1 MIWKKSLFMS
11 APVLF
16 AFMCVVSI
24 HTATLSAQLP
34 PPAHDPEVAMATAAG
49 AHNTPP
55 FFVQSNGPVRE
66 ARFKFQAD
74 GVTRDGGVHDIYVI
88 TGRSDAPSG
97 CQIMQEDFDAQNARG
112 NVIFRIPTP

>member
-34 PPAHDPEVAMATAAG
+34 PPAHDPGVRGGAAG
-49 AHNTPP
+49 AGAPLAGLTAGQLL
-55 FFVQSNGPVRE
+55 FFNEGFLSAGTCRWPSTACTLSGRGP
-66 ARFKFQAD
+66 
-74 GVTRDGGVHDIYVI
+74 
-88 TGRSDAPSG
+88 
-97 CQIMQEDFDAQNARG
+97 
-112 NVIFRIPTP
+112 